1 VRRLKKRKLLLRDR
15 IHVLQAA
22 VDEVR
27 HEHKLGM
34 RASFTRAFLHA
45 RTHAKRE

>member
-34 RASFTRAFLHA
+34 RAFLHA
-45 RTHAKRE
+45 RIPSRAHARKT